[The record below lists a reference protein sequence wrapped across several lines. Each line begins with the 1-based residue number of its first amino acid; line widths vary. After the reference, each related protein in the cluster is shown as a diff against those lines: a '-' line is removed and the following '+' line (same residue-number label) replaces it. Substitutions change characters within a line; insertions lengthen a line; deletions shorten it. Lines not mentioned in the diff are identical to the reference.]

1 MSLPVVIVVG
11 VLLIQCILFGLLL
24 EVRRRRTR
32 VEDTLR
38 VTEARNA
45 ALLRMVPDLMFVMS
59 RDGVYLDYHARDPG
73 DLFVPPEQFIGKHI
87 GEVFPPELAEP
98 FKAVFQQAL
107 TSDEPVTIEYSLQM
121 PEGEQHFETRLLRCD
136 NDTIM
141 TIVRNVTKRHQS
153 EEALHRAQ
161 AELAQATRLGALGE
175 VAASIAHEVNQPL
188 SAIITNAR
196 ACLRQLDASPV
207 DVQGVRDALHDV
219 VSDGKRATDVI
230 SRIRGM
236 VKQAPQHRGAVSV
249 NDVIENVIAL
259 SRRLLRERRVH
270 LHLTLA
276 DDLPMVAG
284 DRVQLQQ
291 VLLNLVL
298 NAADAMQA
306 TMPRARTLRIR
317 SDRCPHGIVVSVA
330 DSGSGFSDDHLRRVF
345 TPFFTTKPEGMGI
358 GLSISRSIVEAHGG
372 RLNLTQ
378 NSHNGAT
385 FELELPVAS

>member
-1 MSLPVVIVVG
+1 
-11 VLLIQCILFGLLL
+11 
-24 EVRRRRTR
+24 
-32 VEDTLR
+32 
-38 VTEARNA
+38 
-45 ALLRMVPDLMFVMS
+45 
-59 RDGVYLDYHARDPG
+59 
-73 DLFVPPEQFIGKHI
+73 
-87 GEVFPPELAEP
+87 
-98 FKAVFQQAL
+98 
-107 TSDEPVTIEYSLQM
+107 
-121 PEGEQHFETRLLRCD
+121 
-136 NDTIM
+136 M
-141 TIVRNVTKRHQS
+141 TIVRDVTKRHQS

-175 VAASIAHEVNQPL
+175 LAASIAHEVNQPL

-207 DVQGVRDALHDV
+207 DVQVVRDVLHDV
-219 VSDGKRATDVI
+219 VSDGRRATDVI

-330 DSGSGFSDDHLRRVF
+330 DSGCGFSDDHLRQVF